1 MPTQNSQST
10 IAKSDNKSE
19 LDGLR
24 SAEVIADVAEGFAE
38 IDRGEYVVLTKDE
51 LLRKI
56 RNAETRSG

>member
-1 MPTQNSQST
+1 MAAQNSQST

-38 IDRGEYVVLTKDE
+38 IDRGEYVVLAEDE
-51 LLRKI
+51 LLEKI